1 MQINEATVKK
11 IAKLAR
17 IKVTDQETK
26 SLEGEL
32 SSILSWVE
40 QLNEVDTDDVEP
52 LTSVVET
59 TMKKRKDVVTDG
71 GYASRVTKN
80 APLSEDN
87 FFVVPKVVE

>member
-1 MQINEATVKK
+1 MKK

-59 TMKKRKDVVTDG
+59 TMKKTRRRCNGWWLRFKSDEKRT
-71 GYASRVTKN
+71 T
-80 APLSEDN
+80 
-87 FFVVPKVVE
+87 F

>member
-17 IKVTDQETK
+17 IKVTDEETK

-32 SSILSWVE
+32 NSILTWVE

-59 TMKKRKDVVTDG
+59 TMKKREDVVTDG
-71 GYASRVTKN
+71 GYAQRVTKN

>member
-1 MQINEATVKK
+1 MKK

-59 TMKKRKDVVTDG
+59 TMKKREDVVTDG
-71 GYASRVTKN
+71 GYAQRVTKN

>member
-59 TMKKRKDVVTDG
+59 TMKKREDVVTDG
-71 GYASRVTKN
+71 GYASRVTTN

>member
-1 MQINEATVKK
+1 MQINEATVRK

-17 IKVTDQETK
+17 IKVTDQEAK

-40 QLNEVDTDDVEP
+40 QLNEVDTDGVEP

-59 TMKKRKDVVTDG
+59 TMKKREDVVTDG
-71 GYASRVTKN
+71 GYAQRVTKN